1 MLQMISEKLTA
12 YFDERMDMSEID
24 RLKMILGFEN
34 ILHYIVLFGAVFG
47 TAAVFGVFFEAAF
60 FWMIFGTYRVVAGGL
75 HLSTSLACTLTTT
88 TIIVGGTKLAEMV
101 RLDDGIII
109 AGFVVMVGIVIRLAP
124 RRTKNYPVG
133 KEERKKLKIKS
144 IIIVAA
150 FGMMA
155 LILPHGLKEIIA
167 IAAAAETATLLP
179 NMKNYSEI

>member
-1 MLQMISEKLTA
+1 MI
-12 YFDERMDMSEID
+12 
-24 RLKMILGFEN
+24 
-34 ILHYIVLFGAVFG
+34 
-47 TAAVFGVFFEAAF
+47 
-60 FWMIFGTYRVVAGGL
+60 
-75 HLSTSLACTLTTT
+75 
-88 TIIVGGTKLAEMV
+88 
-101 RLDDGIII
+101 
-109 AGFVVMVGIVIRLAP
+109 GIVIRLAP

-144 IIIVAA
+144 VFIVAA

>member
-34 ILHYIVLFGAVFG
+34 ILHYIVLF
-47 TAAVFGVFFEAAF
+47 EAAF
-60 FWMIFGTYRVVAGGL
+60 FWLIFGTYRVVAGGL
-75 HLSTSLACTLTTT
+75 HLSTSLACTITTT

-109 AGFVVMVGIVIRLAP
+109 AGFVVMIGIVIRLAP

-144 IIIVAA
+144 VFIVAA